1 MFPVKNDWPIMLYYH
16 PILDSI
22 FFCKLV
28 FFQLGLVLYF
38 YLDLFHCRPHLF
50 ESVFFLVKNW
60 ISFE

>member
-1 MFPVKNDWPIMLYYH
+1 MTGLLCYIITQYWIQ
-16 PILDSI
+16 S
-22 FFCKLV
+22 FCKLV